1 MGNCFAWFHRL
12 FLRDK
17 QLYSNPNLIIL
28 SRKRHSSSFFPQTPF
43 LISFKKDEKGDEMS
57 CLDRRMTFPAYLAYC
72 GMKKAACCDG
82 RCSALQGQMQHVALA
97 DAPYCV
103 CCFSQTHQL
112 FHTNAIAVSCQNE
125 SRFGTIGFGN
135 DNCGQTGKENWGDT
149 AKGIFCALYSKRNM
163 AASASECTSS
173 HMME

>member
-17 QLYSNPNLIIL
+17 QLFSIPYLIIL
-28 SRKRHSSSFFPQTPF
+28 SRKRQSSSFFSKTPF
-43 LISFKKDEKGDEMS
+43 LISFKKFEKGDEMS

-135 DNCGQTGKENWGDT
+135 DNCGQIGKEN
-149 AKGIFCALYSKRNM
+149 
-163 AASASECTSS
+163 
-173 HMME
+173 

>member
-17 QLYSNPNLIIL
+17 QLFSIPYLIIL
-28 SRKRHSSSFFPQTPF
+28 SRKRQSSSFFSKTPF
-43 LISFKKDEKGDEMS
+43 LISFKKYEKGDEMS

-82 RCSALQGQMQHVALA
+82 GCSALQGQMQHVALA

-103 CCFSQTHQL
+103 CCFSQAHQL

-135 DNCGQTGKENWGDT
+135 DNCGKTGKGNWGNT

-163 AASASECTSS
+163 AASASECASS

>member
-28 SRKRHSSSFFPQTPF
+28 SRKRQPSSFFSKTPF
-43 LISFKKDEKGDEMS
+43 LISFKKYEKGDEMS

-135 DNCGQTGKENWGDT
+135 DNCGQIGKGNWGDT

>member
-12 FLRDK
+12 LLRDK
-17 QLYSNPNLIIL
+17 QL
-28 SRKRHSSSFFPQTPF
+28 FFQPISHHFIEEETAFFLFSKTPF
-43 LISFKKDEKGDEMS
+43 LISFKKSEKGDEMS
-57 CLDRRMTFPAYLAYC
+57 CLDRRMTFPAYLACC
-72 GMKKAACCDG
+72 GMKKAVCCDG
-82 RCSALQGQMQHVALA
+82 HCSALQGQMQHVALA

-125 SRFGTIGFGN
+125 SRFGTIGLGN
-135 DNCGQTGKENWGDT
+135 DNCGKTGKENWGDT

-173 HMME
+173 HMMK

>member
-12 FLRDK
+12 FLCDK
-17 QLYSNPNLIIL
+17 QLFSNSYLIIL
-28 SRKRHSSSFFPQTPF
+28 SRKRQSSSFFFKTPF
-43 LISFKKDEKGDEMS
+43 LISFKKSEKGDEMS

-135 DNCGQTGKENWGDT
+135 DNCGQIGKEN
-149 AKGIFCALYSKRNM
+149 
-163 AASASECTSS
+163 
-173 HMME
+173 

>member
-43 LISFKKDEKGDEMS
+43 LISFKKSEKGDEMS

-82 RCSALQGQMQHVALA
+82 RCSALQGQTQYVA
-97 DAPYCV
+97 
-103 CCFSQTHQL
+103 
-112 FHTNAIAVSCQNE
+112 
-125 SRFGTIGFGN
+125 
-135 DNCGQTGKENWGDT
+135 
-149 AKGIFCALYSKRNM
+149 
-163 AASASECTSS
+163 
-173 HMME
+173 